1 MTQAKREQV
10 MVGLFV
16 LVAAA
21 LLVGTVFAVGGISG
35 RQVKTYHAYFPFAG
49 GVEPGTDG
57 ALFGRAESRP
67 RGKDARSIR
76 RIRRGSK

>member
-1 MTQAKREQV
+1 MTQAKREQA

-21 LLVGTVFAVGGISG
+21 LLVGTVFALGGMSSRPGEDLSRLFPICRRG
-35 RQVKTYHAYFPFAG
+35 RTR
-49 GVEPGTDG
+49 DRR

-67 RGKDARSIR
+67 RRKVGHRS
-76 RIRRGSK
+76 S